1 MHYNQMIALDPRF
14 AEAWAYLSIAH
25 HDLYW
30 AFDRPAELPLVI
42 EAAKKAQEAFSQS
55 HKEKTS
61 ECF

>member
-1 MHYNQMIALDPRF
+1 MIALDPRF